1 MVSKTIP
8 VQPFDL
14 VVFGATGDLAK
25 RKIIPALF
33 RRFIAGQIP
42 DVSRI
47 LGISRQELSSKEYN
61 VMVMDFIK
69 EFVPVNV
76 YDQNDVVKFCKMI
89 TFLSVDLK
97 SDKGWKEL
105 EKFFAYNSNQ
115 IRTFY
120 LSISPSLIDSCTK
133 KLNDYALITAN
144 TRVVV
149 EKPLGTDLPSAKML
163 NDTLRRVFNEKQIFR
178 IDHYLGK
185 ETVQNLMALRFANV
199 LLEPLWNNNYIDHVQ
214 ITVSETGDVNGRGEY
229 YEDVGAMRDMVQN
242 HLMQLLC
249 LIAMEPPAHFDA
261 DDIRNEKLKV
271 IRAIQ
276 PVDVKDTVRGQYVDG
291 DNSFKS
297 HVNNINSKTESFVAL
312 KAHISNWRWA
322 GVPFYLRT
330 GKGMSKKVS
339 EIVIEFK
346 PLAHSIF
353 PDLGEN
359 YQNKLVIRLQ
369 PEEGMTLH
377 IGVKEPGPGG
387 MRLINAP
394 LDMTFAQLSGQVEA
408 IEAYERLIMDTCR
421 GDQTLFMRGDELE
434 AAWSW
439 IDNIMSDWN
448 KSNNVPIDY
457 NIGTNGPAE
466 AAALLTRDGRSWQ

>member
-47 LGISRQELSSKEYN
+47 LGISRQELSSKEYS

-69 EFVPVNV
+69 EFVPANV

-105 EKFFAYNSNQ
+105 EKFFASKSNQ

-120 LSISPSLIDSCTK
+120 LSISPSLIDSCSK

-214 ITVSETGDVNGRGEY
+214 IPVAETGDVNGRGEY

-261 DDIRNEKLKV
+261 D
-271 IRAIQ
+271 
-276 PVDVKDTVRGQYVDG
+276 
-291 DNSFKS
+291 
-297 HVNNINSKTESFVAL
+297 
-312 KAHISNWRWA
+312 
-322 GVPFYLRT
+322 
-330 GKGMSKKVS
+330 
-339 EIVIEFK
+339 
-346 PLAHSIF
+346 
-353 PDLGEN
+353 
-359 YQNKLVIRLQ
+359 
-369 PEEGMTLH
+369 
-377 IGVKEPGPGG
+377 
-387 MRLINAP
+387 
-394 LDMTFAQLSGQVEA
+394 
-408 IEAYERLIMDTCR
+408 
-421 GDQTLFMRGDELE
+421 
-434 AAWSW
+434 
-439 IDNIMSDWN
+439 
-448 KSNNVPIDY
+448 
-457 NIGTNGPAE
+457 
-466 AAALLTRDGRSWQ
+466 

>member
-47 LGISRQELSSKEYN
+47 LGISRQELSSKEYS
-61 VMVMDFIK
+61 VMVVDFIK
-69 EFVPVNV
+69 EFVPANV

-105 EKFFAYNSNQ
+105 EKFFDSNSNQ

-120 LSISPSLIDSCTK
+120 LSISPSLIDSCSK

-185 ETVQNLMALRFANV
+185 ETVQNLMAIEDQLGTRYFPIHRLDRKTSGII
-199 LLEPLWNNNYIDHVQ
+199 LLATKKEY
-214 ITVSETGDVNGRGEY
+214 VSTFQALFTNKKIKKIY
-229 YEDVGAMRDMVQN
+229 YGV
-242 HLMQLLC
+242 
-249 LIAMEPPAHFDA
+249 
-261 DDIRNEKLKV
+261 
-271 IRAIQ
+271 
-276 PVDVKDTVRGQYVDG
+276 VRGYSQ
-291 DNSFKS
+291 DNRIIDSPVKGRDALVYKEAET
-297 HVNNINSKTESFVAL
+297 HLNCLDKIELNISVKPYDSSRYSLVELTPITGRM
-312 KAHISNWRWA
+312 HQ
-322 GVPFYLRT
+322 LRIH
-330 GKGMSKKVS
+330 M
-339 EIVIEFK
+339 
-346 PLAHSIF
+346 
-353 PDLGEN
+353 
-359 YQNKLVIRLQ
+359 NKLST
-369 PEEGMTLH
+369 P
-377 IGVKEPGPGG
+377 
-387 MRLINAP
+387 LIN
-394 LDMTFAQLSGQVEA
+394 
-408 IEAYERLIMDTCR
+408 DTKYGDKNHNTMY
-421 GDQTLFMRGDELE
+421 GDQFGWINLFLHAGSLAFTHPFTNQELVLKSSFSDDWIQLFE
-434 AAWSW
+434 KFSW
-439 IDNIMSDWN
+439 KNPL
-448 KSNNVPIDY
+448 K
-457 NIGTNGPAE
+457 
-466 AAALLTRDGRSWQ
+466 